1 MNYILY
7 GKHKDDKSYGA
18 MNLVDGSIGVGL
30 MFATLIPNLER
41 AKHYACLLYTSCL
54 AQKKIWH
61 IDKTILGF
69 LFCNDFTQCYHI
81 SSCCDYSV

>member
-41 AKHYACLLYTSCL
+41 AKHYADTLTAHIKDFSFQVRGAGTSKIYYT
-54 AQKKIWH
+54 AGGQEK
-61 IDKTILGF
+61 
-69 LFCNDFTQCYHI
+69 
-81 SSCCDYSV
+81 